1 MVIQVII
8 AQHRTNK
15 MSHEITS
22 LADRK
27 LFWKS
32 LFEEKK
38 LAPQIATL
46 VTDGEHVYDISEYG
60 KVHVKVVPGSSLGD
74 HFQSDSFIVKAQLM
88 QRDGEDTPK
97 TLSTFVKVTLFLI
110 TRSVLSDANH

>member
-1 MVIQVII
+1 
-8 AQHRTNK
+8 

-22 LADRK
+22 LVDRQ

-38 LAPQIATL
+38 LALQIATL
-46 VTDGEHVYDISEYG
+46 VTDVEHVYDISKNI
-60 KVHVKVVPGSSLGD
+60 KVHVKVVSGSSLGD
-74 HFQSDSFIVKAQLM
+74 NFQSDTFIVTAQFM

-97 TLSTFVKVTLFLI
+97 TLSTFVKVTLFNNSLCCI
-110 TRSVLSDANH
+110 RRQPLNCTANFIRFRP